1 MKKLIVSLAVLAAV
15 TSAAFAQDEIKG
27 VWLTQEENS
36 KIEIY
41 QKGDV
46 YYGKIVWLERS
57 TDRKGNPV
65 TDRNNSDRLL
75 RNRPLMG
82 VDMLED
88 LAYKKGNWTGRI
100 FAPKRGETM
109 DVVLSLADSN
119 ELKVLVSY
127 MGFTREQ
134 HWTRDSI

>member
-1 MKKLIVSLAVLAAV
+1 MKKIIVLLVVLATV
-15 TSAAFAQDEIKG
+15 TSAAVAQDEIKG
-27 VWLTQEENS
+27 VWLTQEGNS

-41 QKGDV
+41 QKGDG

-57 TDRKGNPV
+57 TDRNGNV
-65 TDRNNSDRLL
+65 LTDRNSSDNLL

-82 VDMLED
+82 IDLLED

-100 FAPKRGETM
+100 YAPKRGETM
-109 DVVLSLADSN
+109 DVVLSLANVN

-127 MGFTREQ
+127 MGFTKEK